1 MPRKTSFCNAAL
13 LRSDIKRYW
22 PLLFLY
28 VAVWVVILPMQILS
42 ASRECDGVAEGI
54 MTVLQLRQHNVIIQ
68 SIPASVVMSLL
79 FGCFAAM
86 AVWSYLMSGRTVGLM
101 HALPVTRTQAFFS
114 HVLSA
119 LGALTAGNVLIFL
132 LTALC
137 SAGFSYV
144 DWAALGTWLLLTEL
158 MALFFF
164 ALGSLCA
171 MVTGWLL
178 AVPVLYGAMNVI
190 ALLLYAVISTMTQMF
205 YFGYSSSDIPE
216 FITWLTPV
224 GRIWDAVAN
233 GGAQPIDVQF
243 REPIG
248 TQSYQRVQLP
258 ASAFSTC
265 IIYAAVGIAL
275 LALVWWLYKKRPSE
289 TAGDAM
295 SFRWL
300 RPIARW
306 SIGLCGGLGLGL
318 FLRYTAFIDGGFAC
332 LLICQ
337 LVMGVI
343 CFFAAQMLLQKT
355 FRVFRR
361 SWKELAALAAAM
373 VALTLAIR
381 ADILG
386 VQYRVPDVPQVDNVR
401 VMVSRCEGGN
411 FLASDSTA
419 IETVTS
425 LHRAILDQ
433 GPENADDSRVL
444 YVSFYY
450 TMKNGQ
456 EIRRNYGI
464 AEREG
469 AETYRKINQLLNLP
483 QARSYA
489 VGINDLT
496 DEELDTVR
504 GGFVEDSDTG
514 FSVDLTR
521 EQALAL
527 CRAAQQDVHG
537 HVGGVGA
544 KLGVVDAAGGER
556 AGRDEAVRAGIEWD
570 AALGQCLGD
579 SGGSGHDDVIGRGK
593 DGVDLAHHAGR
604 GGHDLIVGVA
614 CLFDVGNA
622 LGIEVSLGF
631 GNGGRG
637 VGFRV
642 GVEQADGLDVRLD
655 GKHHIHDGLGVQRIG
670 GAGHIVNVGQVGGS
684 GVGDRRIDDR
694 GLGGLAGGGH
704 ALGGQRSNGDDRI
717 IPIRDDLR
725 ADLVQRCGVILAVEV
740 LVLDCNALL
749 GSLGVQ
755 LGLNRHADLIEAG
768 MIQLLH
774 NGNLVALGSGI
785 GCAFCGGGSCLGS
798 GGRSGGIGS
807 GAAGSQRGH
816 HSGGGQNSN
825 KLFHDKFSFIC
836 KTGNVVVVEA
846 DIDRP
851 RTHFTNSGLPSFFH
865 QAHFHASLSP
875 HA

>member
-54 MTVLQLRQHNVIIQ
+54 MTVLQLRQHNVIIR

-158 MALFFF
+158 MVLFFF

-178 AVPVLYGAMNVI
+178 AVPVLYGAMNVV

-233 GGAQPIDVQF
+233 GSAQPVEVQF

-248 TQSYQRVQLP
+248 NQSYHRFQLP

-300 RPIARW
+300 QPIARW

-318 FLRYTAFIDGGFAC
+318 FLNYVILGSSFAG

-343 CFFAAQMLLQKT
+343 CFFAAQMLLKKK
-355 FRVFRR
+355 FRIFTSRWWV
-361 SWKELAALAAAM
+361 ETLAL
-373 VALTLAIR
+373 VLTLLAVTLCIKL
-381 ADILG
+381 DITG
-386 VQYRVPDVPQVDNVR
+386 YQHRVPDAEDVTSVR
-401 VMVSRCEGGN
+401 FN
-411 FLASDSTA
+411 ASYADFTTDDPAAVESV
-419 IETVTS
+419 IS
-425 LHRAILDQ
+425 LHRAILEQYDETGERLENRTYLDTED
-433 GPENADDSRVL
+433 GPTTCYVRVDYQL
-444 YVSFYY
+444 RNGTSLRREWSVSIVNGSDIHRLLTQLVNRTDCRESLMGLDVLRKYGGVSNVAGGYVSQYE
-450 TMKNGQ
+450 T
-456 EIRRNYGI
+456 
-464 AEREG
+464 G
-469 AETYRKINQLLNLP
+469 AF
-483 QARSYA
+483 A
-489 VGINDLT
+489 
-496 DEELDTVR
+496 
-504 GGFVEDSDTG
+504 
-514 FSVDLTR
+514 DLTR
-521 EQALAL
+521 QQAQDLVSHALA
-527 CRAAQQDVHG
+527 
-537 HVGGVGA
+537 
-544 KLGVVDAAGGER
+544 DAANSRAPIDPLRGGMYNSTSLDIEIRINTNGKTVSLSLSVPDFAVETR
-556 AGRDEAVRAGIEWD
+556 AFLD
-570 AALGQCLGD
+570 ALEFEEPVD
-579 SGGSGHDDVIGRGK
+579 GGSDVPKFYDDY
-593 DGVDLAHHAGR
+593 DEPATHAVD
-604 GGHDLIVGVA
+604 
-614 CLFDVGNA
+614 
-622 LGIEVSLGF
+622 E
-631 GNGGRG
+631 
-637 VGFRV
+637 
-642 GVEQADGLDVRLD
+642 
-655 GKHHIHDGLGVQRIG
+655 
-670 GAGHIVNVGQVGGS
+670 
-684 GVGDRRIDDR
+684 
-694 GLGGLAGGGH
+694 
-704 ALGGQRSNGDDRI
+704 I
-717 IPIRDDLR
+717 IYD
-725 ADLVQRCGVILAVEV
+725 
-740 LVLDCNALL
+740 
-749 GSLGVQ
+749 
-755 LGLNRHADLIEAG
+755 
-768 MIQLLH
+768 
-774 NGNLVALGSGI
+774 
-785 GCAFCGGGSCLGS
+785 
-798 GGRSGGIGS
+798 
-807 GAAGSQRGH
+807 
-816 HSGGGQNSN
+816 
-825 KLFHDKFSFIC
+825 
-836 KTGNVVVVEA
+836 
-846 DIDRP
+846 
-851 RTHFTNSGLPSFFH
+851 
-865 QAHFHASLSP
+865 
-875 HA
+875 

>member
-42 ASRECDGVAEGI
+42 ASRECDGVADGI
-54 MTVLQLRQHNVIIQ
+54 MTVLQLQQHNVIIQ

-114 HVLSA
+114 HVLSV

-233 GGAQPIDVQF
+233 GGAQPIEVQF

-248 TQSYQRVQLP
+248 TQTYHRFQLP

-300 RPIARW
+300 QPIARW

-318 FLRYTAFIDGGFAC
+318 FLNYVILGSSFAG

-343 CFFAAQMLLQKT
+343 CFFAAQMLLKKK
-355 FRVFRR
+355 FRIFTSRWWV
-361 SWKELAALAAAM
+361 ETLAL
-373 VALTLAIR
+373 VLTLLAVTLCIKL
-381 ADILG
+381 DITG
-386 VQYRVPDVPQVDNVR
+386 YQHRVPDAEDVTSVR
-401 VMVSRCEGGN
+401 
-411 FLASDSTA
+411 FDASYADFTTDDPAAVESV
-419 IETVTS
+419 IS
-425 LHRAILDQ
+425 LHRAILEQYDETGERLENQ
-433 GPENADDSRVL
+433 TYLDTEGGPTTRYVRVDYQLRNGTSLCREWRVSIVNGSDIHRLLTQLVSRTDSRESLMGLDALRKYGGVSNVAGG
-444 YVSFYY
+444 YVTQYE
-450 TMKNGQ
+450 T
-456 EIRRNYGI
+456 
-464 AEREG
+464 G
-469 AETYRKINQLLNLP
+469 AF
-483 QARSYA
+483 A
-489 VGINDLT
+489 
-496 DEELDTVR
+496 
-504 GGFVEDSDTG
+504 
-514 FSVDLTR
+514 DLTR
-521 EQALAL
+521 QQAQDLVSHALAD
-527 CRAAQQDVHG
+527 AANSRTPIDPLRDIMYNSTNLDIEIHMNANGKTVSLP
-537 HVGGVGA
+537 
-544 KLGVVDAAGGER
+544 LGVPDFAVETKAFLDALEFEEPVD
-556 AGRDEAVRAGIEWD
+556 
-570 AALGQCLGD
+570 
-579 SGGSGHDDVIGRGK
+579 GGSDVPKCYDDCDEPAIHA
-593 DGVDLAHHAGR
+593 VD
-604 GGHDLIVGVA
+604 
-614 CLFDVGNA
+614 
-622 LGIEVSLGF
+622 E
-631 GNGGRG
+631 
-637 VGFRV
+637 
-642 GVEQADGLDVRLD
+642 
-655 GKHHIHDGLGVQRIG
+655 
-670 GAGHIVNVGQVGGS
+670 
-684 GVGDRRIDDR
+684 
-694 GLGGLAGGGH
+694 
-704 ALGGQRSNGDDRI
+704 I
-717 IPIRDDLR
+717 IYD
-725 ADLVQRCGVILAVEV
+725 
-740 LVLDCNALL
+740 
-749 GSLGVQ
+749 
-755 LGLNRHADLIEAG
+755 
-768 MIQLLH
+768 
-774 NGNLVALGSGI
+774 
-785 GCAFCGGGSCLGS
+785 
-798 GGRSGGIGS
+798 
-807 GAAGSQRGH
+807 
-816 HSGGGQNSN
+816 
-825 KLFHDKFSFIC
+825 
-836 KTGNVVVVEA
+836 
-846 DIDRP
+846 
-851 RTHFTNSGLPSFFH
+851 
-865 QAHFHASLSP
+865 
-875 HA
+875 

>member
-42 ASRECDGVAEGI
+42 ASRECDGVADGI
-54 MTVLQLRQHNVIIQ
+54 MTVLQLQQHNVIIR

-114 HVLSA
+114 HILSV

-178 AVPVLYGAMNVI
+178 AVPVLYGAMNVV

-233 GGAQPIDVQF
+233 GGAQPIEVQF

-248 TQSYQRVQLP
+248 TQTYHRFQLP

-300 RPIARW
+300 QPIARW

-318 FLRYTAFIDGGFAC
+318 FLNYVILGSSFAG

-343 CFFAAQMLLQKT
+343 CFFAAQMLLKKK
-355 FRVFRR
+355 FRIFTSRWWV
-361 SWKELAALAAAM
+361 ETLAL
-373 VALTLAIR
+373 VLTLLAVTLCIKL
-381 ADILG
+381 DITG
-386 VQYRVPDVPQVDNVR
+386 YQHRVPDAEDVTSVR
-401 VMVSRCEGGN
+401 FN
-411 FLASDSTA
+411 ASYADFTTDDPAAVESV
-419 IETVTS
+419 IS
-425 LHRAILDQ
+425 LHRAILEQYDETGERLENQ
-433 GPENADDSRVL
+433 TYLDTEGGPTTRYVRVDYQLRNGTSLCREWRVSIVNGSDIHRLMTQLVSRTDCRESLMGLDSLWKYGGVSNVVGG
-444 YVSFYY
+444 YVSQYE
-450 TMKNGQ
+450 T
-456 EIRRNYGI
+456 
-464 AEREG
+464 G
-469 AETYRKINQLLNLP
+469 AF
-483 QARSYA
+483 A
-489 VGINDLT
+489 
-496 DEELDTVR
+496 
-504 GGFVEDSDTG
+504 
-514 FSVDLTR
+514 DLTR
-521 EQALAL
+521 QQAQDLVSHALAD
-527 CRAAQQDVHG
+527 AANSRTPIDPLRDVMYNSTNLDIEIRMNANG
-537 HVGGVGA
+537 KTVSLP
-544 KLGVVDAAGGER
+544 LGVPDFAVETKAFLDALEFEEPVD
-556 AGRDEAVRAGIEWD
+556 
-570 AALGQCLGD
+570 
-579 SGGSGHDDVIGRGK
+579 GGSDVPKCYDDC
-593 DGVDLAHHAGR
+593 DESATHAVD
-604 GGHDLIVGVA
+604 
-614 CLFDVGNA
+614 
-622 LGIEVSLGF
+622 E
-631 GNGGRG
+631 
-637 VGFRV
+637 
-642 GVEQADGLDVRLD
+642 
-655 GKHHIHDGLGVQRIG
+655 
-670 GAGHIVNVGQVGGS
+670 
-684 GVGDRRIDDR
+684 
-694 GLGGLAGGGH
+694 
-704 ALGGQRSNGDDRI
+704 I
-717 IPIRDDLR
+717 IYD
-725 ADLVQRCGVILAVEV
+725 
-740 LVLDCNALL
+740 
-749 GSLGVQ
+749 
-755 LGLNRHADLIEAG
+755 
-768 MIQLLH
+768 
-774 NGNLVALGSGI
+774 
-785 GCAFCGGGSCLGS
+785 
-798 GGRSGGIGS
+798 
-807 GAAGSQRGH
+807 
-816 HSGGGQNSN
+816 
-825 KLFHDKFSFIC
+825 
-836 KTGNVVVVEA
+836 
-846 DIDRP
+846 
-851 RTHFTNSGLPSFFH
+851 
-865 QAHFHASLSP
+865 
-875 HA
+875 

>member
-42 ASRECDGVAEGI
+42 ASRECDGVADGI

-205 YFGYSSSDIPE
+205 YFGYSSGDIPE
-216 FITWLTPV
+216 SITWLTPV

-233 GGAQPIDVQF
+233 GGAQPIEVQF

-248 TQSYQRVQLP
+248 TQTYHRFQLP

-300 RPIARW
+300 QPIARW

-318 FLRYTAFIDGGFAC
+318 FLNYVILGSSFAG

-343 CFFAAQMLLQKT
+343 CFFAAQMLLKKK
-355 FRVFRR
+355 FRIFTSRWWV
-361 SWKELAALAAAM
+361 ETLAL
-373 VALTLAIR
+373 VLTLLAVTLCIKL
-381 ADILG
+381 DITG
-386 VQYRVPDVPQVDNVR
+386 YQHRVPDAEDVTSVR
-401 VMVSRCEGGN
+401 
-411 FLASDSTA
+411 FDASYADFTTDDPAAVESV
-419 IETVTS
+419 IS
-425 LHRAILDQ
+425 LHRAILEQYDETGERLENRTYLDTEG
-433 GPENADDSRVL
+433 GPITRYVRVDYQLRNGTSLRREWRVSIVNGSDIHRLLTQLVNRTDSR
-444 YVSFYY
+444 
-450 TMKNGQ
+450 
-456 EIRRNYGI
+456 
-464 AEREG
+464 
-469 AETYRKINQLLNLP
+469 
-483 QARSYA
+483 
-489 VGINDLT
+489 
-496 DEELDTVR
+496 
-504 GGFVEDSDTG
+504 
-514 FSVDLTR
+514 
-521 EQALAL
+521 
-527 CRAAQQDVHG
+527 
-537 HVGGVGA
+537 
-544 KLGVVDAAGGER
+544 
-556 AGRDEAVRAGIEWD
+556 
-570 AALGQCLGD
+570 
-579 SGGSGHDDVIGRGK
+579 
-593 DGVDLAHHAGR
+593 
-604 GGHDLIVGVA
+604 
-614 CLFDVGNA
+614 
-622 LGIEVSLGF
+622 
-631 GNGGRG
+631 
-637 VGFRV
+637 
-642 GVEQADGLDVRLD
+642 
-655 GKHHIHDGLGVQRIG
+655 
-670 GAGHIVNVGQVGGS
+670 
-684 GVGDRRIDDR
+684 
-694 GLGGLAGGGH
+694 
-704 ALGGQRSNGDDRI
+704 
-717 IPIRDDLR
+717 
-725 ADLVQRCGVILAVEV
+725 
-740 LVLDCNALL
+740 
-749 GSLGVQ
+749 
-755 LGLNRHADLIEAG
+755 AG
-768 MIQLLH
+768 MIGISELERYGGVNAVVGGYVNRYDTGEFAELSQQQAQELAMLAQADAENSSMPIDPLSDEPYVKDDKYRLEVQL
-774 NGNLVALGSGI
+774 
-785 GCAFCGGGSCLGS
+785 
-798 GGRSGGIGS
+798 R
-807 GAAGSQRGH
+807 
-816 HSGGGQNSN
+816 
-825 KLFHDKFSFIC
+825 
-836 KTGNVVVVEA
+836 VV
-846 DIDRP
+846 IDRETSTTVP
-851 RTHFTNSGLPSFFH
+851 
-865 QAHFHASLSP
+865 LSVRNFALRMQRFIDELEFEAP
-875 HA
+875 VDGSDYVEQYYDDYDMPATYAVDEIIYD

>member
-54 MTVLQLRQHNVIIQ
+54 MTVLQLRQHNVIIR

-114 HVLSA
+114 HVLSV

-144 DWAALGTWLLLTEL
+144 DWTALGTWLLLTEL

-178 AVPVLYGAMNVI
+178 AVPVLYGAMNVV

-233 GGAQPIDVQF
+233 GGAQPIEVQF

-248 TQSYQRVQLP
+248 TQSYHRFQLP

-300 RPIARW
+300 QPIARW

-318 FLRYTAFIDGGFAC
+318 FLNYVILGSSFAG

-343 CFFAAQMLLQKT
+343 CFFAAQMLLQKK
-355 FRVFRR
+355 FRIFNKR
-361 SWKELAALAAAM
+361 WWLETAAM
-373 VALTLAIR
+373 VLVLAAVTVCVKLDITGYQHR
-381 ADILG
+381 IPDAEDVTSVRFDASYADFTTDDPAAVESVI
-386 VQYRVPDVPQVDNVR
+386 
-401 VMVSRCEGGN
+401 
-411 FLASDSTA
+411 
-419 IETVTS
+419 S
-425 LHRAILDQ
+425 LHRAILEQYDETGERLENQ
-433 GPENADDSRVL
+433 TYLDTEGGPITRYVRVDYQLRNGTSLCREWRVSIVNGSDIHRLLTQLVSRTDCRESLMGLDALWKYGGVSNVVGG
-444 YVSFYY
+444 YVSQYE
-450 TMKNGQ
+450 T
-456 EIRRNYGI
+456 
-464 AEREG
+464 G
-469 AETYRKINQLLNLP
+469 AF
-483 QARSYA
+483 A
-489 VGINDLT
+489 
-496 DEELDTVR
+496 
-504 GGFVEDSDTG
+504 
-514 FSVDLTR
+514 DLTR
-521 EQALAL
+521 QQAQDLVSHALAD
-527 CRAAQQDVHG
+527 AANSRTPIDPLRDVMYNSTNLDIEIHMNANG
-537 HVGGVGA
+537 KTVSLP
-544 KLGVVDAAGGER
+544 LGVPD
-556 AGRDEAVRAGIEWD
+556 
-570 AALGQCLGD
+570 
-579 SGGSGHDDVIGRGK
+579 
-593 DGVDLAHHAGR
+593 
-604 GGHDLIVGVA
+604 
-614 CLFDVGNA
+614 F
-622 LGIEVSLGF
+622 
-631 GNGGRG
+631 
-637 VGFRV
+637 
-642 GVEQADGLDVRLD
+642 
-655 GKHHIHDGLGVQRIG
+655 
-670 GAGHIVNVGQVGGS
+670 
-684 GVGDRRIDDR
+684 
-694 GLGGLAGGGH
+694 
-704 ALGGQRSNGDDRI
+704 
-717 IPIRDDLR
+717 
-725 ADLVQRCGVILAVEV
+725 AVETKAF
-740 LVLDCNALL
+740 LDALEFEEPADD
-749 GSLGVQ
+749 GSDVPKCYDDCDEPAA
-755 LGLNRHADLIEAG
+755 HAVDEI
-768 MIQLLH
+768 IY
-774 NGNLVALGSGI
+774 
-785 GCAFCGGGSCLGS
+785 
-798 GGRSGGIGS
+798 
-807 GAAGSQRGH
+807 
-816 HSGGGQNSN
+816 
-825 KLFHDKFSFIC
+825 D
-836 KTGNVVVVEA
+836 
-846 DIDRP
+846 
-851 RTHFTNSGLPSFFH
+851 
-865 QAHFHASLSP
+865 
-875 HA
+875 

>member
-178 AVPVLYGAMNVI
+178 AVPVLYGAMNVV

-233 GGAQPIDVQF
+233 GGAQPIEVQF

-248 TQSYQRVQLP
+248 TQSYHRFQLP

-343 CFFAAQMLLQKT
+343 CFFAAQMLLQKK
-355 FRVFRR
+355 FRIFNKR
-361 SWKELAALAAAM
+361 WWLETAAM
-373 VALTLAIR
+373 VLVLA
-381 ADILG
+381 AVTVCVKLDFTG
-386 VQYRVPDVPQVDNVR
+386 YQHRVPDADDVTEVR
-401 VMVSRCEGGN
+401 CTGVAD
-411 FLASDSTA
+411 LTA
-419 IETVTS
+419 DDPETIETVVA
-425 LHRAILDQ
+425 LHRAILAQHDA
-433 GPENADDSRVL
+433 GITPEDSYPASATLPGEPV
-444 YVSFYY
+444 VSVVSNEDFVIRYLHLTY
-450 TMKNGQ
+450 TLRDGT
-456 EIRRNYGI
+456 ELRRNYQVFVSAG
-464 AEREG
+464 
-469 AETYRKINQLLNLP
+469 TDVYRLMTELANSRDNLL
-483 QARSYA
+483 
-489 VGINDLT
+489 G
-496 DEELDTVR
+496 
-504 GGFVEDSDTG
+504 
-514 FSVDLTR
+514 LTR
-521 EQALAL
+521 LQWLERHGGADAITGGYISRYRDGAYAALT
-527 CRAAQQDVHG
+527 AQQAKELVHLIYADVDSAVNVIDVLDNDKG
-537 HVGGVGA
+537 LYGPNGSEQSINLYLTPSKGDPTDIS
-544 KLGVVDAAGGER
+544 LDLPLFCTR
-556 AGRDEAVRAGIEWD
+556 AWEFVNGLE
-570 AALGQCLGD
+570 
-579 SGGSGHDDVIGRGK
+579 
-593 DGVDLAHHAGR
+593 
-604 GGHDLIVGVA
+604 
-614 CLFDVGNA
+614 FDVP
-622 LGIEVSLGF
+622 V
-631 GNGGRG
+631 
-637 VGFRV
+637 
-642 GVEQADGLDVRLD
+642 DG
-655 GKHHIHDGLGVQRIG
+655 
-670 GAGHIVNVGQVGGS
+670 
-684 GVGDRRIDDR
+684 
-694 GLGGLAGGGH
+694 
-704 ALGGQRSNGDDRI
+704 
-717 IPIRDDLR
+717 
-725 ADLVQRCGVILAVEV
+725 
-740 LVLDCNALL
+740 
-749 GSLGVQ
+749 
-755 LGLNRHADLIEAG
+755 EAY
-768 MIQLLH
+768 
-774 NGNLVALGSGI
+774 
-785 GCAFCGGGSCLGS
+785 
-798 GGRSGGIGS
+798 
-807 GAAGSQRGH
+807 
-816 HSGGGQNSN
+816 
-825 KLFHDKFSFIC
+825 
-836 KTGNVVVVEA
+836 EA
-846 DIDRP
+846 YYVD
-851 RTHFTNSGLPSFFH
+851 
-865 QAHFHASLSP
+865 
-875 HA
+875 

>member
-42 ASRECDGVAEGI
+42 ASRECDGVADGI
-54 MTVLQLRQHNVIIQ
+54 MTVLQLQQHNVIIQ

-114 HVLSA
+114 HVLSV

-233 GGAQPIDVQF
+233 GGAQPIEVQF

-248 TQSYQRVQLP
+248 TQSYHRFQLP

-300 RPIARW
+300 QPIARW

-318 FLRYTAFIDGGFAC
+318 FLNYVILSSSFAG

-343 CFFAAQMLLQKT
+343 CFFAAQMLLKKK
-355 FRVFRR
+355 FRIFTSRWWV
-361 SWKELAALAAAM
+361 ETLAL
-373 VALTLAIR
+373 VLTLLAVTLCIKL
-381 ADILG
+381 DITG
-386 VQYRVPDVPQVDNVR
+386 YQTRVPDAGR
-401 VMVSRCEGGN
+401 VKAVSFSCAGAHFSSEDTG
-411 FLASDSTA
+411 AA
-419 IETVTS
+419 EEIIA
-425 LHRAILDQ
+425 LHRAIIDQ
-433 GPENADDSRVL
+433 YQETGLTIDSDVTMESGAELQYRWIYLTYTLKNGTKLERSYGTPVLEGSDVHRLLTQLVNRTDSRESLIGIDSLARYGGVNAVISG
-444 YVSFYY
+444 YVRRYDTDEVAELTRQQAQDLASLALADAANSSGPLDPRSDDFY
-450 TMKNGQ
+450 
-456 EIRRNYGI
+456 
-464 AEREG
+464 
-469 AETYRKINQLLNLP
+469 
-483 QARSYA
+483 SYA
-489 VGINDLT
+489 KGYDMDIQLRVVIDRET
-496 DEELDTVR
+496 STTVPLNVPA
-504 GGFVEDSDTG
+504 F
-514 FSVDLTR
+514 
-521 EQALAL
+521 AL
-527 CRAAQQDVHG
+527 RMQ
-537 HVGGVGA
+537 
-544 KLGVVDAAGGER
+544 KF
-556 AGRDEAVRAGIEWD
+556 I
-570 AALGQCLGD
+570 
-579 SGGSGHDDVIGRGK
+579 
-593 DGVDLAHHAGR
+593 
-604 GGHDLIVGVA
+604 
-614 CLFDVGNA
+614 
-622 LGIEVSLGF
+622 
-631 GNGGRG
+631 
-637 VGFRV
+637 
-642 GVEQADGLDVRLD
+642 DGLEFQVD
-655 GKHHIHDGLGVQRIG
+655 GS
-670 GAGHIVNVGQVGGS
+670 S
-684 GVGDRRIDDR
+684 GDTTKAVDE
-694 GLGGLAGGGH
+694 
-704 ALGGQRSNGDDRI
+704 
-717 IPIRDDLR
+717 
-725 ADLVQRCGVILAVEV
+725 ILY
-740 LVLDCNALL
+740 D
-749 GSLGVQ
+749 
-755 LGLNRHADLIEAG
+755 
-768 MIQLLH
+768 
-774 NGNLVALGSGI
+774 
-785 GCAFCGGGSCLGS
+785 
-798 GGRSGGIGS
+798 
-807 GAAGSQRGH
+807 
-816 HSGGGQNSN
+816 
-825 KLFHDKFSFIC
+825 
-836 KTGNVVVVEA
+836 
-846 DIDRP
+846 
-851 RTHFTNSGLPSFFH
+851 
-865 QAHFHASLSP
+865 
-875 HA
+875 

>member
-205 YFGYSSSDIPE
+205 YFGYSNSDIPE

-275 LALVWWLYKKRPSE
+275 LALVWWLYQKRPSE
-289 TAGDAM
+289 SAGDAM
-295 SFRWL
+295 AFRWL

-306 SIGLCGGLGLGL
+306 SIGLCGGWGLGL
-318 FLRYTAFIDGGFAC
+318 FLHYAVLYNSNLTQ

-337 LVMGVI
+337 VILGVI
-343 CFFAAQMLLQKT
+343 CFFAAQMLLQKK
-355 FRVFRR
+355 FRIFNKR
-361 SWKELAALAAAM
+361 WWLETAAM
-373 VALTLAIR
+373 VLVLA
-381 ADILG
+381 AVTVCVKLDFTG
-386 VQYRVPDVPQVDNVR
+386 YQHRVPDADDVTEVR
-401 VMVSRCEGGN
+401 CTGVAD
-411 FLASDSTA
+411 LTA
-419 IETVTS
+419 DDPETIETVVA
-425 LHRAILDQ
+425 LHRAILAQHDA
-433 GPENADDSRVL
+433 GITPEDS
-444 YVSFYY
+444 YPVSATLPGEPVVSNEDLVIRYLRLTY
-450 TMKNGQ
+450 TLRDGT
-456 EIRRNYGI
+456 ELR
-464 AEREG
+464 
-469 AETYRKINQLLNLP
+469 
-483 QARSYA
+483 RSYKAFVSAGTDVYRLMTELANSRDNLLGLTGLQWLERHGGADAITGGYISRYQDGAYAALTAQQAQELVHLIYADVDSA
-489 VGINDLT
+489 VNVIDV
-496 DEELDTVR
+496 LDTDK
-504 GGFVEDSDTG
+504 GLYGP
-514 FSVDLTR
+514 
-521 EQALAL
+521 
-527 CRAAQQDVHG
+527 
-537 HVGGVGA
+537 
-544 KLGVVDAAGGER
+544 
-556 AGRDEAVRAGIEWD
+556 
-570 AALGQCLGD
+570 
-579 SGGSGHDDVIGRGK
+579 
-593 DGVDLAHHAGR
+593 
-604 GGHDLIVGVA
+604 
-614 CLFDVGNA
+614 N
-622 LGIEVSLGF
+622 
-631 GNGGRG
+631 
-637 VGFRV
+637 
-642 GVEQADGLDVRLD
+642 GVEQSISLYLTPLEGETRDISLDLPLFCTRAWAFMDALEFEEPVDGTYD
-655 GKHHIHDGLGVQRIG
+655 GSTVAVDE
-670 GAGHIVNVGQVGGS
+670 
-684 GVGDRRIDDR
+684 
-694 GLGGLAGGGH
+694 
-704 ALGGQRSNGDDRI
+704 
-717 IPIRDDLR
+717 
-725 ADLVQRCGVILAVEV
+725 ILY
-740 LVLDCNALL
+740 N
-749 GSLGVQ
+749 
-755 LGLNRHADLIEAG
+755 
-768 MIQLLH
+768 
-774 NGNLVALGSGI
+774 
-785 GCAFCGGGSCLGS
+785 
-798 GGRSGGIGS
+798 
-807 GAAGSQRGH
+807 
-816 HSGGGQNSN
+816 
-825 KLFHDKFSFIC
+825 
-836 KTGNVVVVEA
+836 
-846 DIDRP
+846 
-851 RTHFTNSGLPSFFH
+851 
-865 QAHFHASLSP
+865 
-875 HA
+875 

>member
-233 GGAQPIDVQF
+233 GGAQPIEVQF

-343 CFFAAQMLLQKT
+343 CFFAAQMLLQKK
-355 FRVFRR
+355 FRIFNKR
-361 SWKELAALAAAM
+361 WWLETAAM
-373 VALTLAIR
+373 VLVLA
-381 ADILG
+381 AVTVCVKLDFTG
-386 VQYRVPDVPQVDNVR
+386 YQHRVPDADDVTEVR
-401 VMVSRCEGGN
+401 CTGVAD
-411 FLASDSTA
+411 LTA
-419 IETVTS
+419 DDPETIETVVA
-425 LHRAILDQ
+425 LHRAILAQHDA
-433 GPENADDSRVL
+433 GITPEDSYPASATLPGEPV
-444 YVSFYY
+444 VSNEDLVIRYLRLTY
-450 TMKNGQ
+450 TLRDGT
-456 EIRRNYGI
+456 ELRRNYQAFVSAGTDVYRLMTEL
-464 AEREG
+464 ANSRDNLLGLTGLQWLERYGG
-469 AETYRKINQLLNLP
+469 ADAVNGGYISRYRDG
-483 QARSYA
+483 AYA
-489 VGINDLT
+489 VLT
-496 DEELDTVR
+496 
-504 GGFVEDSDTG
+504 
-514 FSVDLTR
+514 
-521 EQALAL
+521 
-527 CRAAQQDVHG
+527 AQQAKELVHLIYADV
-537 HVGGVGA
+537 
-544 KLGVVDAAGGER
+544 DSAAN
-556 AGRDEAVRAGIEWD
+556 VI
-570 AALGQCLGD
+570 
-579 SGGSGHDDVIGRGK
+579 DVLDNDKGLYGP
-593 DGVDLAHHAGR
+593 
-604 GGHDLIVGVA
+604 
-614 CLFDVGNA
+614 N
-622 LGIEVSLGF
+622 
-631 GNGGRG
+631 
-637 VGFRV
+637 
-642 GVEQADGLDVRLD
+642 GVEQSITLYLTPLEGETRDISLDLPLFCTRAWEFMDGLEFDVPVD
-655 GKHHIHDGLGVQRIG
+655 GE
-670 GAGHIVNVGQVGGS
+670 
-684 GVGDRRIDDR
+684 
-694 GLGGLAGGGH
+694 
-704 ALGGQRSNGDDRI
+704 
-717 IPIRDDLR
+717 PY
-725 ADLVQRCGVILAVEV
+725 
-740 LVLDCNALL
+740 
-749 GSLGVQ
+749 
-755 LGLNRHADLIEAG
+755 EAY
-768 MIQLLH
+768 
-774 NGNLVALGSGI
+774 V
-785 GCAFCGGGSCLGS
+785 
-798 GGRSGGIGS
+798 
-807 GAAGSQRGH
+807 
-816 HSGGGQNSN
+816 
-825 KLFHDKFSFIC
+825 KDY
-836 KTGNVVVVEA
+836 V
-846 DIDRP
+846 D
-851 RTHFTNSGLPSFFH
+851 
-865 QAHFHASLSP
+865 
-875 HA
+875 

>member
-42 ASRECDGVAEGI
+42 ASRECDGVADGI
-54 MTVLQLRQHNVIIQ
+54 MTVLQLQQHNVIIQ

-114 HVLSA
+114 HVLSV

-190 ALLLYAVISTMTQMF
+190 ALLLYAVISTMPQMF

-233 GGAQPIDVQF
+233 GGAQPIEVQF

-248 TQSYQRVQLP
+248 TQTYHRFQLP

-300 RPIARW
+300 QPIARW

-318 FLRYTAFIDGGFAC
+318 FLNYVILGSSFAG

-343 CFFAAQMLLQKT
+343 CFFAAQMLLKKK
-355 FRVFRR
+355 FRIFTSRWWV
-361 SWKELAALAAAM
+361 ETLAL
-373 VALTLAIR
+373 VLTLLAVTLCIKL
-381 ADILG
+381 DITG
-386 VQYRVPDVPQVDNVR
+386 YQHRVPDAEDVTSVR
-401 VMVSRCEGGN
+401 
-411 FLASDSTA
+411 FDASYADFTTDDPAAVESV
-419 IETVTS
+419 IS
-425 LHRAILDQ
+425 LHRAILEQYDETGERLENQ
-433 GPENADDSRVL
+433 TYLDTEGGPTTRYVRVDYQLRNGTSLCREWRVSIVNGSDIHRLLTQLVSRTDSRESL
-444 YVSFYY
+444 MGLDALRKYGGVS
-450 TMKNGQ
+450 NVVGGHVSQ
-456 EIRRNYGI
+456 YGT
-464 AEREG
+464 G
-469 AETYRKINQLLNLP
+469 AF
-483 QARSYA
+483 A
-489 VGINDLT
+489 
-496 DEELDTVR
+496 
-504 GGFVEDSDTG
+504 
-514 FSVDLTR
+514 DLTR
-521 EQALAL
+521 QQAQDLVSHALAD
-527 CRAAQQDVHG
+527 AANSRTPIDPLRDIMYNSTNLDIEIHMNANGKTVSLP
-537 HVGGVGA
+537 
-544 KLGVVDAAGGER
+544 LGVPDFAVETKAFLDALEFEEPVD
-556 AGRDEAVRAGIEWD
+556 
-570 AALGQCLGD
+570 
-579 SGGSGHDDVIGRGK
+579 GGSDVPKCYDDCDEPAIHA
-593 DGVDLAHHAGR
+593 VD
-604 GGHDLIVGVA
+604 
-614 CLFDVGNA
+614 
-622 LGIEVSLGF
+622 E
-631 GNGGRG
+631 
-637 VGFRV
+637 
-642 GVEQADGLDVRLD
+642 
-655 GKHHIHDGLGVQRIG
+655 
-670 GAGHIVNVGQVGGS
+670 
-684 GVGDRRIDDR
+684 
-694 GLGGLAGGGH
+694 
-704 ALGGQRSNGDDRI
+704 I
-717 IPIRDDLR
+717 IYD
-725 ADLVQRCGVILAVEV
+725 
-740 LVLDCNALL
+740 
-749 GSLGVQ
+749 
-755 LGLNRHADLIEAG
+755 
-768 MIQLLH
+768 
-774 NGNLVALGSGI
+774 
-785 GCAFCGGGSCLGS
+785 
-798 GGRSGGIGS
+798 
-807 GAAGSQRGH
+807 
-816 HSGGGQNSN
+816 
-825 KLFHDKFSFIC
+825 
-836 KTGNVVVVEA
+836 
-846 DIDRP
+846 
-851 RTHFTNSGLPSFFH
+851 
-865 QAHFHASLSP
+865 
-875 HA
+875 

>member
-42 ASRECDGVAEGI
+42 ASRECDGVADGI
-54 MTVLQLRQHNVIIQ
+54 MTVLQMRQHNVIIR
-68 SIPASVVMSLL
+68 SMPASVVMSLL

-114 HVLSA
+114 HVLSV

-233 GGAQPIDVQF
+233 GGAQPVEVQF

-248 TQSYQRVQLP
+248 NQSYHRFQLP

-300 RPIARW
+300 QPIARW

-318 FLRYTAFIDGGFAC
+318 FLNYVILGSSFAG

-343 CFFAAQMLLQKT
+343 CFFAAQMLLKKK
-355 FRVFRR
+355 FRIFTSRWWV
-361 SWKELAALAAAM
+361 ETLAL
-373 VALTLAIR
+373 VLTLLAVTLCIKL
-381 ADILG
+381 DITG
-386 VQYRVPDVPQVDNVR
+386 YQHRVPDAEDVTSVR
-401 VMVSRCEGGN
+401 FS
-411 FLASDSTA
+411 ASYADFTTDDPAAAESV
-419 IETVTS
+419 IS
-425 LHRAILDQ
+425 LHRAILEQYDETGERLETQ
-433 GPENADDSRVL
+433 TYLDTEGGPTTCYVRVDYQL
-444 YVSFYY
+444 RNGTSLHREWRVSIVNGSDIHRLLTQLVNRTDCRESLMGLDVLRKYGGVSNVAGGYVSQYE
-450 TMKNGQ
+450 T
-456 EIRRNYGI
+456 
-464 AEREG
+464 G
-469 AETYRKINQLLNLP
+469 AF
-483 QARSYA
+483 A
-489 VGINDLT
+489 
-496 DEELDTVR
+496 
-504 GGFVEDSDTG
+504 
-514 FSVDLTR
+514 DLTR
-521 EQALAL
+521 QQAQDLVSHALA
-527 CRAAQQDVHG
+527 
-537 HVGGVGA
+537 
-544 KLGVVDAAGGER
+544 DAANSRAPIDPLRGGMYNSTNLDIEIR
-556 AGRDEAVRAGIEWD
+556 MNTNGKTVSLSLSVPDFAVETKAFLD
-570 AALGQCLGD
+570 ALEFEEPVD
-579 SGGSGHDDVIGRGK
+579 GGSDVPKFYDDY
-593 DGVDLAHHAGR
+593 DEPATHAVD
-604 GGHDLIVGVA
+604 
-614 CLFDVGNA
+614 
-622 LGIEVSLGF
+622 E
-631 GNGGRG
+631 
-637 VGFRV
+637 
-642 GVEQADGLDVRLD
+642 
-655 GKHHIHDGLGVQRIG
+655 
-670 GAGHIVNVGQVGGS
+670 
-684 GVGDRRIDDR
+684 
-694 GLGGLAGGGH
+694 
-704 ALGGQRSNGDDRI
+704 I
-717 IPIRDDLR
+717 IYD
-725 ADLVQRCGVILAVEV
+725 
-740 LVLDCNALL
+740 
-749 GSLGVQ
+749 
-755 LGLNRHADLIEAG
+755 
-768 MIQLLH
+768 
-774 NGNLVALGSGI
+774 
-785 GCAFCGGGSCLGS
+785 
-798 GGRSGGIGS
+798 
-807 GAAGSQRGH
+807 
-816 HSGGGQNSN
+816 
-825 KLFHDKFSFIC
+825 
-836 KTGNVVVVEA
+836 
-846 DIDRP
+846 
-851 RTHFTNSGLPSFFH
+851 
-865 QAHFHASLSP
+865 
-875 HA
+875 

>member
-42 ASRECDGVAEGI
+42 ASRECDGVADGI
-54 MTVLQLRQHNVIIQ
+54 MTVLQMRQHNVIIR
-68 SIPASVVMSLL
+68 SMSASVVISLL

-114 HVLSA
+114 HILSV

-233 GGAQPIDVQF
+233 GGAQPIEVQF

-248 TQSYQRVQLP
+248 TQTYHRFQLP

-300 RPIARW
+300 QPIARW

-318 FLRYTAFIDGGFAC
+318 FLNYVILGSSFAG

-343 CFFAAQMLLQKT
+343 CFFAAQMLLKKK
-355 FRVFRR
+355 FRIFTRR
-361 SWKELAALAAAM
+361 WWVETLAL
-373 VALTLAIR
+373 VLTLLAVTLCIKL
-381 ADILG
+381 DITG
-386 VQYRVPDVPQVDNVR
+386 YQHRVPDAEDVTSVR
-401 VMVSRCEGGN
+401 
-411 FLASDSTA
+411 FDASYADFTTDDPAAVESV
-419 IETVTS
+419 IS
-425 LHRAILDQ
+425 LHRAILEQYDETGERLENQ
-433 GPENADDSRVL
+433 TYLDTEGGPTTRYVRVDYQLRNGTSLCREWRVSIVNGSDIHRLLTQLVSRTDCRESLMGLDSLWKYGGVSNVVGG
-444 YVSFYY
+444 YVSQYE
-450 TMKNGQ
+450 T
-456 EIRRNYGI
+456 
-464 AEREG
+464 G
-469 AETYRKINQLLNLP
+469 AF
-483 QARSYA
+483 A
-489 VGINDLT
+489 
-496 DEELDTVR
+496 
-504 GGFVEDSDTG
+504 
-514 FSVDLTR
+514 DLTR
-521 EQALAL
+521 QQAQDLVSHALAD
-527 CRAAQQDVHG
+527 AANSRTPIDPLRDVMYNSTNLDIEIHMNANG
-537 HVGGVGA
+537 KTVSLP
-544 KLGVVDAAGGER
+544 LGVPDFAVETKAFLDALEFEEPVD
-556 AGRDEAVRAGIEWD
+556 
-570 AALGQCLGD
+570 
-579 SGGSGHDDVIGRGK
+579 GGSDVPKCYDDC
-593 DGVDLAHHAGR
+593 DEPAAHAVD
-604 GGHDLIVGVA
+604 
-614 CLFDVGNA
+614 
-622 LGIEVSLGF
+622 E
-631 GNGGRG
+631 
-637 VGFRV
+637 
-642 GVEQADGLDVRLD
+642 
-655 GKHHIHDGLGVQRIG
+655 
-670 GAGHIVNVGQVGGS
+670 
-684 GVGDRRIDDR
+684 
-694 GLGGLAGGGH
+694 
-704 ALGGQRSNGDDRI
+704 I
-717 IPIRDDLR
+717 IYD
-725 ADLVQRCGVILAVEV
+725 
-740 LVLDCNALL
+740 
-749 GSLGVQ
+749 
-755 LGLNRHADLIEAG
+755 
-768 MIQLLH
+768 
-774 NGNLVALGSGI
+774 
-785 GCAFCGGGSCLGS
+785 
-798 GGRSGGIGS
+798 
-807 GAAGSQRGH
+807 
-816 HSGGGQNSN
+816 
-825 KLFHDKFSFIC
+825 
-836 KTGNVVVVEA
+836 
-846 DIDRP
+846 
-851 RTHFTNSGLPSFFH
+851 
-865 QAHFHASLSP
+865 
-875 HA
+875 

>member
-178 AVPVLYGAMNVI
+178 AVPVLYGAMNVV

-205 YFGYSSSDIPE
+205 YFGYSSSDILE

-233 GGAQPIDVQF
+233 GGAQPIEVQF

-248 TQSYQRVQLP
+248 TQSYHRFQLP

-300 RPIARW
+300 QPIARW

-318 FLRYTAFIDGGFAC
+318 FLNYVILGSSFAG

-343 CFFAAQMLLQKT
+343 CFFAAQMLLKKK
-355 FRVFRR
+355 FRIFTSRWWV
-361 SWKELAALAAAM
+361 ETLAL
-373 VALTLAIR
+373 VLTLLAVTLCIKL
-381 ADILG
+381 DITG
-386 VQYRVPDVPQVDNVR
+386 YQHRVPDAEDVTSVR
-401 VMVSRCEGGN
+401 FN
-411 FLASDSTA
+411 ASYADFTTDDPAAVESV
-419 IETVTS
+419 IS
-425 LHRAILDQ
+425 LHRAILEQYDETGERLENRTYLDTEG
-433 GPENADDSRVL
+433 GPTTRYVRVDYQLRNGTSLRREWKVSIVNGSDIHRLLTQLVNRTDSRESLIGIDSLARYGGVNAVISGYVRRYDTDEVAEL
-444 YVSFYY
+444 TRQQAQDLVSHALADAANSRAPIDPLRDDMYSSTNLDIEIRLNTDKGNVSFS
-450 TMKNGQ
+450 
-456 EIRRNYGI
+456 
-464 AEREG
+464 
-469 AETYRKINQLLNLP
+469 LNVP
-483 QARSYA
+483 
-489 VGINDLT
+489 D
-496 DEELDTVR
+496 
-504 GGFVEDSDTG
+504 F
-514 FSVDLTR
+514 
-521 EQALAL
+521 
-527 CRAAQQDVHG
+527 
-537 HVGGVGA
+537 
-544 KLGVVDAAGGER
+544 
-556 AGRDEAVRAGIEWD
+556 
-570 AALGQCLGD
+570 
-579 SGGSGHDDVIGRGK
+579 
-593 DGVDLAHHAGR
+593 
-604 GGHDLIVGVA
+604 
-614 CLFDVGNA
+614 
-622 LGIEVSLGF
+622 
-631 GNGGRG
+631 
-637 VGFRV
+637 
-642 GVEQADGLDVRLD
+642 
-655 GKHHIHDGLGVQRIG
+655 
-670 GAGHIVNVGQVGGS
+670 
-684 GVGDRRIDDR
+684 
-694 GLGGLAGGGH
+694 
-704 ALGGQRSNGDDRI
+704 
-717 IPIRDDLR
+717 
-725 ADLVQRCGVILAVEV
+725 AVETKAF
-740 LVLDCNALL
+740 LDALEFEEPVDDTYD
-749 GSLGVQ
+749 SST
-755 LGLNRHADLIEAG
+755 
-768 MIQLLH
+768 
-774 NGNLVALGSGI
+774 VAVDEILY
-785 GCAFCGGGSCLGS
+785 
-798 GGRSGGIGS
+798 
-807 GAAGSQRGH
+807 
-816 HSGGGQNSN
+816 N
-825 KLFHDKFSFIC
+825 
-836 KTGNVVVVEA
+836 
-846 DIDRP
+846 
-851 RTHFTNSGLPSFFH
+851 
-865 QAHFHASLSP
+865 
-875 HA
+875 